1 MSDFWARRAL
11 GAYRLAGS
19 LAYPVIGPYVAWR
32 ASKGKEERPRR
43 RERYGVPSEPRP
55 HDRPLVWI
63 HAASVGESLAVMP
76 LAHTLAAEG
85 IGILV
90 TTGTVTSAA
99 MIAERLVPGMIH
111 QYVPLDLRPCVS
123 RFLDHWQP
131 DLALV
136 AESEIWP
143 VTLGELARRRIPQV
157 LVNARLSDRSFRR
170 WRSAPRLAES
180 IMESFAL
187 VAAQSEVDAERYH
200 LLGARSVST
209 VGNLKADIAA
219 PPVNREDLDEARR
232 MIGLRPVWAAVSTHE
247 GEEAMAADIHLRLRQ
262 DRPRLLTIIVPR
274 HVERAEALHRMLAA
288 KGLNVARWSRGE
300 LPDPTADVLLGDT
313 IGDMGFYLR
322 LTDIAF
328 IGKSIHSEGG
338 QNPLEAARLN
348 TAILSG
354 RLVQNFRD
362 IYGRLI
368 ERGGARIVPD
378 AAALETAVAELFA
391 HPETRRAMAVAARE
405 SVEEMGGALRRTL
418 GALDPFLLPLRLAVS
433 MDRQG
438 DRQSDRQGDRRG
450 EAR

>member
-1 MSDFWARRAL
+1 
-11 GAYRLAGS
+11 
-19 LAYPVIGPYVAWR
+19 
-32 ASKGKEERPRR
+32 
-43 RERYGVPSEPRP
+43 
-55 HDRPLVWI
+55 
-63 HAASVGESLAVMP
+63 
-76 LAHTLAAEG
+76 
-85 IGILV
+85 
-90 TTGTVTSAA
+90 
-99 MIAERLVPGMIH
+99 
-111 QYVPLDLRPCVS
+111 
-123 RFLDHWQP
+123 
-131 DLALV
+131 
-136 AESEIWP
+136 
-143 VTLGELARRRIPQV
+143 
-157 LVNARLSDRSFRR
+157 
-170 WRSAPRLAES
+170 
-180 IMESFAL
+180 MESFAL

-247 GEEAMAADIHLRLRQ
+247 GEEAMAAEIHLRLRQ

-391 HPETRRAMAVAARE
+391 HPETRRAMAAAARE

-450 EAR
+450 EVR